1 MTICKRCFVSGRV
14 QGVFYRDTTR
24 QKAEKLQLIGYAKNL
39 TDDRVEV
46 VMCGS
51 ETSVDK
57 LCEWLWTGSEYSS
70 VSNVDCQEID
80 LNELELSKKFVTM

>member
-1 MTICKRCFVSGRV
+1 MIICKRCFVSGRV

-24 QKAEKLQLIGYAKNL
+24 QQAEKLQLIGYAKNL

-70 VSNVDCQEID
+70 VSNVHCLEID

>member
-1 MTICKRCFVSGRV
+1 MTICKQCFVSGRV

-24 QKAEKLQLIGYAKNL
+24 QQAEELQLVGYAKNL
-39 TDDRVEV
+39 TDGRVEV

-51 ETSVDK
+51 ETNVDK

-70 VSNVDCQEID
+70 VSNVHCQEIV
-80 LNELELSKKFVTM
+80 LNEFEQSKKFVTM

>member
-24 QKAEKLQLIGYAKNL
+24 QKAEKLQLVGYAKNL

-46 VMCGS
+46 VICGS
-51 ETSVDK
+51 ETSVEK

-70 VSNVDCQEID
+70 VSNVQCQEID
-80 LNELELSKKFVTM
+80 LNELEQSKKFVTM

>member
-1 MTICKRCFVSGRV
+1 MNICKQCFVSGRV

-24 QKAEKLQLIGYAKNL
+24 QQAEKLQLTGYAKNL
-39 TDDRVEV
+39 TDRRVEV

-51 ETSVDK
+51 EASVDR

-70 VSNVDCQEID
+70 VSKVDCKNID
-80 LNELELSKKFVTM
+80 LNELERGKKFLTI